1 MEKVGDSHSSSDPV
15 SPTSNEM
22 MKAKSPEILRLEKIK
37 GVIEKLQASGEDIDV
52 EYRNGTVIVEGHF
65 DLEKLQNEAGDAINS
80 IRYPSR
86 IPTSGR
92 VPMMPVPEF
101 PHRYIEILYRENEN
115 PEKKYYKEKKEE
127 SKCW

>member
-1 MEKVGDSHSSSDPV
+1 MEKEKVGDSHSSSDPV

-22 MKAKSPEILRLEKIK
+22 MKAKSPEMPLEKIK
-37 GVIEKLQASGEDIDV
+37 GVVEKLQASGEDIDLHD
-52 EYRNGTVIVEGHF
+52 YNGTVIVEGHF

-92 VPMMPVPEF
+92 CTMSLRWEMLEAPGSMLVADGCSSGP
-101 PHRYIEILYRENEN
+101 L
-115 PEKKYYKEKKEE
+115 
-127 SKCW
+127 